1 MPEWKAEI
9 SAHLA
14 NLRLTPTR
22 EAAIVEELAQH
33 LDDCYAELLN
43 GGATEAEAYRAALAD
58 IACYSSSSP
67 TTLGVQRQTTDILTE
82 LQNHPRAA
90 PSVTGAERSVARR
103 ETS

>member
-43 GGATEAEAYRAALAD
+43 GGATEAEAYRAALAELSGSEILARELRRVERQTD
-58 IACYSSSSP
+58 LEPVAFGTT
-67 TTLGVQRQTTDILTE
+67 TTL
-82 LQNHPRAA
+82 A
-90 PSVTGAERSVARR
+90 
-103 ETS
+103 